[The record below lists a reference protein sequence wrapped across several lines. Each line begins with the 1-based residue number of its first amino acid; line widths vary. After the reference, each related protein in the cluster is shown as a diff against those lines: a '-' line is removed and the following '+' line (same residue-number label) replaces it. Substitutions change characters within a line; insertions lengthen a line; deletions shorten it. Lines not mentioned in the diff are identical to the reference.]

1 MAVSRYD
8 KYVLRGAKVSI
19 PVFPEKAL
27 LNIGFDQKYMET
39 LGKVDINFN
48 FVSILSPHVLADP
61 PHSHNCDEYLFFI
74 PSSYENWPELGGE
87 AEIAMGEEWEKHTIN
102 TAAIICLPAGVMHA
116 PIFMKKVERPFYFGH
131 CLLAD
136 SYGSSQ
142 FNGM

>member
-1 MAVSRYD
+1 MAESRYD
-8 KYVLRGAKVSI
+8 KYVLRGAKVTV
-19 PVFPEKAL
+19 PVFPKKDM
-27 LNIGFDQKYMET
+27 LNIGFDQKYMEK

-61 PHSHNCDEYLFFI
+61 PHNHNCDEYLFFI
-74 PSSYENWPELGGE
+74 PASSENWPELGAE

-102 TAAIICLPAGVMHA
+102 TAAIICLPAGVQHA
-116 PIFMKKVERPFYFGH
+116 PIFMKKVDKPFYFGH

-142 FNGM
+142 FNGV